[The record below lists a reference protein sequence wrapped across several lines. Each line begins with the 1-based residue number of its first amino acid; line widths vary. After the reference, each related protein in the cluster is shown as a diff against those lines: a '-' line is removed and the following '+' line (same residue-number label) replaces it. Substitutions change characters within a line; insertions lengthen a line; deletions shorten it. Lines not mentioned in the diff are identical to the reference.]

1 MHCKIDGRSHSR
13 DWQCLQQTIITR
25 ASLSAPSPHPFNSSP
40 PPSFPARTTL
50 TEYFLMG
57 QQQLFSGSHIHSIP
71 ALCSSSSITTATTSS
86 ATSIALLLVVHSC
99 NGHVF
104 VPFLCFAIEVEVVQP
119 VVASC
124 KDVTSTLPY
133 FAAVEVKVT
142 VLLLSSKK

>member
-1 MHCKIDGRSHSR
+1 
-13 DWQCLQQTIITR
+13 
-25 ASLSAPSPHPFNSSP
+25 
-40 PPSFPARTTL
+40 
-50 TEYFLMG
+50 MG

-71 ALCSSSSITTATTSS
+71 ALCSSSSITAATTSS

-124 KDVTSTLPY
+124 KDLTSTLPY